1 MDKLTIE
8 FGILDNV
15 KCMTFEDV
23 KTNKKVGR
31 ESLFIE

>member
-8 FGILDNV
+8 FGILDNA
-15 KCMTFEDV
+15 KCMAFEDV
-23 KTNKKVGR
+23 KTNKEIGR